1 MEVDVQENGR
11 EGQEEARV
19 RVDEEVGVALEVLA
33 RKALQDARD
42 LLRFAGQP
50 ARCAFEVFAFARKST
65 RSGQWVG
72 MGPFV
77 ASRR

>member
-50 ARCAFEVFAFARKST
+50 ALRSMLRFAQKRTCAQEIQ
-65 RSGQWVG
+65 GQW
-72 MGPFV
+72 M
-77 ASRR
+77 